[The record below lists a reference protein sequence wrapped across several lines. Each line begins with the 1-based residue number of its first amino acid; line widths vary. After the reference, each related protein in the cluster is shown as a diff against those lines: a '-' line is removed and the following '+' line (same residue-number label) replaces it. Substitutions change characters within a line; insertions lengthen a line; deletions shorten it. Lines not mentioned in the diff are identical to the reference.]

1 MPELGGNPQNIYS
14 SWNPV
19 NKCFGF
25 LFFLLIELA
34 YNPAIPLLD
43 IHPTPQTKAK
53 FTQIHRNINSNRKKV
68 AATLGFNDR

>member
-34 YNPAIPLLD
+34 PHKQKQSSL
-43 IHPTPQTKAK
+43 K
-53 FTQIHRNINSNRKKV
+53 FTETLIAIGKK
-68 AATLGFNDR
+68 